1 MREES
6 RRTPLPELLNTVVQS
21 SGLEMVFAAL
31 PDGER
36 RRGSLAAFAS
46 FVTAGAQTELRSLS
60 ELVQLLLQM
69 QQRGARLPAQ
79 DAPARSDAVRIMS
92 IHKSKGLEFPIVILA
107 DLARK
112 MNMQDNAAAVL
123 TDEELLIGG
132 NVVDL
137 ASRSYYHGL
146 ARRAIIDRKTA
157 QTVSEELRVLY
168 VAMTRAR
175 NELAVFTFPP
185 EKTSSAFSQFL
196 FRPKRRIPRKSKKKT
211 AADSFLPGTPVQH
224 SAYGAGRIL
233 AREGDR
239 VRIRFS
245 GGSERVF
252 SLAAAVPNGLLSLR
266 QESGGNAAKAD

>member
-1 MREES
+1 
-6 RRTPLPELLNTVVQS
+6 
-21 SGLEMVFAAL
+21 MVFAAL

-46 FVTAGAQTELRSLS
+46 FVTAGAQTELRILS

-69 QQRGARLPAQ
+69 QQRGTRLPAQ

-168 VAMTRAR
+168 VAMTRAKEQLIMTSCAAHYGSR
-175 NELAVFTFPP
+175 LKKLLLRLSDPLGPWVSAAVRQPD
-185 EKTSSAFSQFL
+185 EW
-196 FRPKRRIPRKSKKKT
+196 
-211 AADSFLPGTPVQH
+211 
-224 SAYGAGRIL
+224 IL
-233 AREGDR
+233 
-239 VRIRFS
+239 
-245 GGSERVF
+245 
-252 SLAAAVPNGLLSLR
+252 LAALCR
-266 QESGGNAAKAD
+266 TESGALFAECGPCAYSRSS

>member
-1 MREES
+1 
-6 RRTPLPELLNTVVQS
+6 
-21 SGLEMVFAAL
+21 MVFAAL

-168 VAMTRAR
+168 VAMTRAKEQLIMTSCAAHYGSR
-175 NELAVFTFPP
+175 LKKAAFAAVRPAGAVGERGSASAGRMDLAR
-185 EKTSSAFSQFL
+185 SAVPHGVRRAVRRM
-196 FRPKRRIPRKSKKKT
+196 RPVRIQ
-211 AADSFLPGTPVQH
+211 PGTPVPVAGHAAGRLPCRSRCTRGHRRKRRAQH
-224 SAYGAGRIL
+224 SRSTGS
-233 AREGDR
+233 
-239 VRIRFS
+239 RFWKAWAS
-245 GGSERVF
+245 GTRTRRRHGCRPS
-252 SLAAAVPNGLLSLR
+252 
-266 QESGGNAAKAD
+266 